1 MLRFRESVT
10 LIQVRE
16 EKKNV
21 QADRQM
27 SKRPHTRACKN
38 THTDTLCF
46 PSGMK
51 SSHAW
56 PMWLPWGPPLW
67 QVTGELGGGSS
78 TMCFMGLHV
87 FSFSYSKWKIKNIFV
102 LWTSHYHSHN
112 NEVLVFIF
120 TKQQTWTLAD
130 EASSRWPCS
139 HNIPKFMSCLLCLC
153 FIKDVVTWHRALNRR
168 TWYMRVKH
176 KNEKINVVLVCK
188 KKILHESF
196 NLKPTSGSA
205 YIRLAVWQI
214 RMTCNQDLS
223 NGLLCMKTNGENN
236 DLLLSIGN
244 YPMIVGLNEP
254 EWV

>member
-1 MLRFRESVT
+1 
-10 LIQVRE
+10 
-16 EKKNV
+16 
-21 QADRQM
+21 M
-27 SKRPHTRACKN
+27 SKQTDKCPNVHTHVHVKIPTQTHCVFLVEWNHPMLDPCDSLEDPHSDR
-38 THTDTLCF
+38 
-46 PSGMK
+46 SQG
-51 SSHAW
+51 SW
-56 PMWLPWGPPLW
+56 
-67 QVTGELGGGSS
+67 GGGSS

-196 NLKPTSGSA
+196 NLKPTSDSA
-205 YIRLAVWQI
+205 YIRLAEWQI
-214 RMTCNQDLS
+214 GMTCN
-223 NGLLCMKTNGENN
+223 
-236 DLLLSIGN
+236 
-244 YPMIVGLNEP
+244 
-254 EWV
+254 